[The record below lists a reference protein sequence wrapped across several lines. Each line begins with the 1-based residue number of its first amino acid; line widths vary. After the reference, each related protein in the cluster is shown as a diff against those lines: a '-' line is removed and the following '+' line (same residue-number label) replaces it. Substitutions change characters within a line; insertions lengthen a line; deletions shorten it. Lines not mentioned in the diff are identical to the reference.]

1 MFKIIKSLFIIIWLI
16 DICNLNIT
24 INGVSYLT
32 ASMLDADISINF
44 WFWFIFWLLVP
55 SSDICIRERS

>member
-24 INGVSYLT
+24 INDTTYLT
-32 ASMLDADISINF
+32 AAMLDVDIAINF

-55 SSDICIRERS
+55 SSETLVKERS

>member
-24 INGVSYLT
+24 INGTTYLT
-32 ASMLDADISINF
+32 ATLLDVDIAIYF
-44 WFWFIFWLLVP
+44 W
-55 SSDICIRERS
+55 

>member
-1 MFKIIKSLFIIIWLI
+1 MFKIIKTLFIIVWLI
-16 DICNLNIT
+16 DICNLSIT

-32 ASMLDADISINF
+32 ASMLDVDIPINF

-55 SSDICIRERS
+55 SSDTLVRERS

>member
-1 MFKIIKSLFIIIWLI
+1 MFKIIKTLFIIIWLV

-32 ASMLDADISINF
+32 ASMLDVDISINF

-55 SSDICIRERS
+55 SSDTFIKERS